1 MTGISYITNETGKAT
16 HVVLDMASENEI
28 VRKILEDLK
37 DIQTLEKLSAEK
49 KEGVSIQDLR
59 KEIIEMGVPEKDL
72 MKIPDV

>member
-1 MTGISYITNETGKAT
+1 MTGISYITNETGKTT
-16 HVVLDMASENEI
+16 HVVLDIASDNEI

-37 DIQTLEKLSAEK
+37 DIQTLEKLSTEK

-72 MKIPDV
+72 IKTPDV